1 MKKILIVL
9 IIFSFYFYAIQ
20 GAKRNE
26 NVKLFLGKDI
36 VHRGAFTSEI
46 PENSMKSFEKAIEK
60 DFIIELDIL
69 LTKDKEVIV
78 FHDDNLKR
86 LTGVDRNVDEMTI
99 DEITN
104 LKIKDTDENI
114 PTLEEVLKLVNGRVP
129 IIIDV
134 KSGNASDIEIVKKA
148 NEILKNYNGEYAI
161 QSFNPFVL
169 RWVKNNSPDTVR
181 IQLSSDFLGEEGN
194 NVEWFKKLLLQHMLL
209 NFISKPNIIA
219 YKINSRGNLSLS
231 LLRGTLPIIFWT
243 VRDENEM
250 NYAREN
256 ANNIIFDY
264 NMFFV
269 D

>member
-181 IQLSSDFLGEEGN
+181 IQLSSDFLGE
-194 NVEWFKKLLLQHMLL
+194 HMLL